1 MGGGK
6 GSAPAA
12 PDYVGAAQQQGVQN
26 VEAAIAQRVLNNP
39 VQTTPYGQKS
49 SRQVSSYTLNDGRV
63 IPIFE
68 DVTALTPMG
77 QQRFDQ
83 EQRIIGNLGDTAEAG
98 LNRVGQTF
106 SSPYDIQNVN
116 QLQDRAEASILGRL
130 QPLQDRQRN
139 ALQAQL
145 ANQGIMVGSEAYRNA
160 MDDIGRQEND
170 ARLAAITQ
178 GLNQRAPALQ
188 QDLALR
194 NQPLN
199 ELNALR
205 TGSQVTVPQFNGPTT
220 QGVQAPDIL
229 GATTAGY
236 QSQLGAYNAQA
247 KAGSDFT
254 TGLFSLGGSV
264 LGGPMGGMLGGY
276 LGRQFGRS
284 T

>member
-1 MGGGK
+1 MSK
-6 GSAPAA
+6 GSSPPP
-12 PDYVGAAQQQGVQN
+12 PDYAGAAREQGVAN

-49 SRQVSSYTLNDGRV
+49 SRQVSSYTLDDGRV

-68 DVTALTPMG
+68 DVTSLTPMG
-77 QQRFDQ
+77 QARFDQ

-98 LNRVGQTF
+98 LDRVGQTF
-106 SSPYDIQNVN
+106 ASPYDIQNVS
-116 QLQDRAEASILGRL
+116 QLQDRAEASIMDRL
-130 QPLQDRQRN
+130 QPMQDRQRA
-139 ALQAQL
+139 ALETRL
-145 ANQGIMVGSEAYRNA
+145 ANQGIMLGSEAYRNA
-160 MDDIGRQEND
+160 MDDFGRQEND

-205 TGSQVTVPQFNGPTT
+205 TGSQVTVPQFSGPTA
-220 QGVQAPDIL
+220 QSIQAPDIL

-236 QSQLGAYNAQA
+236 NAQLGAYNAEQ
-247 KAGSDFT
+247 AGSSNFMS
-254 TGLFSLGGSV
+254 GLFGLGGAALNSPW
-264 LGGPMGGMLGGY
+264 LGSAMGLANM
-276 LGRQFGRS
+276 RR
-284 T
+284 

>member
-68 DVTALTPMG
+68 DVTEMTPMG
-77 QQRFDQ
+77 QARFDQ
-83 EQRIIGNLGDTAEAG
+83 EQRIIGNLGNVAESG
-98 LNRVGQTF
+98 LGRVGQTF
-106 SSPYDIQNVN
+106 DNPYDIQNVN
-116 QLQDRAEASILGRL
+116 QLQDRAEASILGRM
-130 QPLQDRQRN
+130 QPLMDRQR
-139 ALQAQL
+139 AQRETQL
-145 ANQGIMVGSEAYRNA
+145 ANQGIMLGSEAYRNA
-160 MDDIGRQEND
+160 MDDLGRQEND
-170 ARLAAITQ
+170 ARMSAVTQ
-178 GLNQRAPALQ
+178 ALGQRAPALQ

-205 TGSQVTVPQFNGPTT
+205 TGSQVTVPQFNGPTA
-220 QGVQAPDIL
+220 QSIQAPDIL
-229 GATTAGY
+229 GATSAGY
-236 QSQLGAYNAQA
+236 QAQLGQYNANQA
-247 KAGSDFT
+247 GPNNFMS
-254 TGLFSLGGSV
+254 GLFSLGGAA
-264 LGGPMGGMLGGY
+264 LGGPAGARAGGFIGG
-276 LGRQFGRS
+276 LLKG
-284 T
+284 